1 MNKEEMALMNGMF
14 ERSYEQQK
22 EIIELKKEN
31 YDYII
36 LLEKLKET
44 LEEIREKW
52 NEFKSLSPLE
62 ISFKQKQVY
71 ELDKAI
77 NNEVLK

>member
-1 MNKEEMALMNGMF
+1 MNKVEMALMNGMY
-14 ERSYEQQK
+14 EHSYEQQK
-22 EIIELKKEN
+22 EIIELKNEN
-31 YDYII
+31 FDYI
-36 LLEKLKET
+36 LQ
-44 LEEIREKW
+44 LEEIRKKW
-52 NEFKSLSPLE
+52 NEFKELSPLE